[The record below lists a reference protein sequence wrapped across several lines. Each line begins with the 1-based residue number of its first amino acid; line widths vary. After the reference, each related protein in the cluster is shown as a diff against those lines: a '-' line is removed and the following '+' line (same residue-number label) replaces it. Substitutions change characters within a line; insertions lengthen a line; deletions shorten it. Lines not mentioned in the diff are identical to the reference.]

1 MIYFGSLF
9 DIGEAIQHAF
19 RILCGSI
26 AALIYNGIVW
36 SYNLFT
42 YISRAEILDNTL
54 VNEIY
59 KKIGL
64 LLSLFMVFKLT
75 LSLIQSLID
84 PNKINDKKNG
94 FGQIIMR
101 SVTAIVLLGITPT
114 LFKEAYNIQN
124 LIIGSKNSDNIIYK
138 LIVGKAPSN
147 AADSFGKILASEV
160 YFSFYCD
167 DNYPKMDS
175 GIINLDDGYADFSQ
189 AGIDS
194 IREHIEN
201 SNDGFGY
208 AIDPLGLREGH
219 TYIIEFDGIFC
230 IIVGAIVMWM
240 LIMYC
245 IQAAVRVFQLAY
257 LQLIAPIPI
266 LSYVSD
272 PDGAFKKWI
281 SQCTTTFLDLFIRLA
296 IIYFVVSL
304 LDEIITQMNTAGSV
318 LKSSIGISD
327 NNATMNMIKI
337 FLILGLLIFAKRVP
351 ELLKDLFPNM
361 GGGAA
366 SLSMGLKPP
375 KEATSLASLGLG
387 AAVGGVAGLATGIK
401 HGEGI
406 KGKIAG
412 AFGGLGRGVT
422 SAKTKANIF
431 KNAQAGMN
439 NTRAARQRAYE
450 KSHDGSSFW
459 GRNFAA
465 SGAARTKDEFD
476 RQIAANDAYVNTM
489 KLIEAETDKDARV
502 ISATNNLN
510 SISSRGRATQAITVN
525 GRTYR
530 AGDRIATS
538 DINDAITLAQKNVKK
553 QRIACVEDV
562 YNGTSTNG
570 ALTSLVNSAGM
581 QVTKNSEKGYDGFGN
596 VKITSGTGKV
606 DYSSTSTASATDKAE
621 GLFAYKSTAAADT
634 GDIKNT
640 GGSKNEAYKRA
651 EANAKYDKK
660 GK

>member
-422 SAKTKANIF
+422 SAKTKGNIF

-465 SGAARTKDEFD
+465 SGAARTVDEYD
-476 RQIAANDAYVNTM
+476 RELESYKNYDAQVSIIDKELEKNSYVQQAMAEKEYLMKSGTATAAQIQAANDKIKAYKESV
-489 KLIEAETDKDARV
+489 LQIEMSKKATGDPTANGN
-502 ISATNNLN
+502 ISAALDNAEKIRSEGRKKGYNGFDDQN
-510 SISSRGRATQAITVN
+510 VSIDAVAFDKNKKSSRKETNEIT
-525 GRTYR
+525 G
-530 AGDRIATS
+530 AGGNRNEDY
-538 DINDAITLAQKNVKK
+538 KK
-553 QRIACVEDV
+553 A
-562 YNGTSTNG
+562 
-570 ALTSLVNSAGM
+570 
-581 QVTKNSEKGYDGFGN
+581 K
-596 VKITSGTGKV
+596 
-606 DYSSTSTASATDKAE
+606 
-621 GLFAYKSTAAADT
+621 
-634 GDIKNT
+634 
-640 GGSKNEAYKRA
+640 
-651 EANAKYDKK
+651 ANAKYDKK

>member
-422 SAKTKANIF
+422 SAKTKGNIF

-465 SGAARTKDEFD
+465 SGAARTVDEFD
-476 RQIAANDAYVNTM
+476 RELESYKNYDEQVSIIDKELEKNSYVQQAMAEKDYLMKSGTATATQIQAANDKIKAYKESVLQTEMSKKATGDPTANGN
-489 KLIEAETDKDARV
+489 
-502 ISATNNLN
+502 ISAALDNAEKIRSEGHKKGYNGFDAQN
-510 SISSRGRATQAITVN
+510 VSIDAVAFDKNKKSSRKETNEIKGVGGNRN
-525 GRTYR
+525 EDY
-530 AGDRIATS
+530 
-538 DINDAITLAQKNVKK
+538 KK
-553 QRIACVEDV
+553 A
-562 YNGTSTNG
+562 
-570 ALTSLVNSAGM
+570 
-581 QVTKNSEKGYDGFGN
+581 K
-596 VKITSGTGKV
+596 
-606 DYSSTSTASATDKAE
+606 
-621 GLFAYKSTAAADT
+621 
-634 GDIKNT
+634 
-640 GGSKNEAYKRA
+640 
-651 EANAKYDKK
+651 ANAKYDKK